1 MEKEYKEEEY
11 RTIFGVEKVTFITMV
26 EVITNEYENIHKKGA
41 EKMVLPHNKEL
52 K

>member
-11 RTIFGVEKVTFITMV
+11 RTIFGVEKVTFDKMV
-26 EVITNEYENIHKKGA
+26 EVVTKEYNTIHKKGA
-41 EKMVLPHNKEL
+41 EKMVLHLEKEL